1 MSGVSQATIRGWH
14 LDQLR
19 KNVAILHNILTRV
32 SSHDATTFRDDGSG
46 WTALEVMCHLRDLEA
61 VIMQRATL
69 TVEQDTP
76 ALPNFDADATA
87 LAGRYNEQH
96 LETVYQEWVERRIVL
111 LAFLAERD
119 EMAWDR
125 SGVHPKRGAMT
136 LADQL
141 AFTAWH
147 DVNHIEQLVRIL
159 AEQKTTAE
167 R

>member
-1 MSGVSQATIRGWH
+1 MSCLSQATIRGWH

-19 KNVAILHNILTRV
+19 KNVAILHNILTSV
-32 SSHDATTFRDDGSG
+32 SVHDATTYRDDGSG

-69 TVEQDTP
+69 TVEQESP

-87 LAGRYNEQH
+87 LAGRYNEQN
-96 LETVYQEWVERRIVL
+96 LEAVYQAWVEGRTVL
-111 LAFLAERD
+111 LAYLAERD
-119 EMAWDR
+119 EAAWER
-125 SGVHPKRGAMT
+125 VGIHPKRGAMT

-159 AEQKTTAE
+159 AEKKSA
-167 R
+167 